1 MRTKLTQSTPAA
13 ALGRILDQ
21 LDRELIEASD
31 EDILEAARDLGMNP
45 LMKGSAAFLGL
56 RVPAMA
62 QFADFFD
69 GDALRSVLL
78 ERAAQNAAASQ
89 LASKRKAGRLK
100 PVRSIER
107 KDSPDK

>member
-1 MRTKLTQSTPAA
+1 MRTKLNPTTSAA

-31 EDILEAARDLGMNP
+31 EDIMEAARDLGMNP
-45 LMKGSAAFLGL
+45 MMKGSAAFLGL
-56 RVPAMA
+56 
-62 QFADFFD
+62 QFFSFAEFFD

-78 ERAAQNAAASQ
+78 DRAAQNAAASQ